1 MLINSAADFYSALLQ
16 GSYAWPGGYP
26 TYWIMAD
33 GEALMFNVAFTEAKL
48 MLDALTHPEYRD
60 DQWRPVALEINWE
73 DPDLICCHT
82 NERIESAYAD

>member
-60 DQWRPVALEINWE
+60 EGMPFTADAVCGAVARARKK
-73 DPDLICCHT
+73 T
-82 NERIESAYAD
+82 